1 MTTVFGQFEYVEQ
14 EKIGGK
20 SRNRGEHP
28 EKRDLKLFAYTR
40 LTRGVTTFSERLES
54 PISSAK

>member
-1 MTTVFGQFEYVEQ
+1 MTTVFGQFEGVEQ

-20 SRNRGEHP
+20 FRNRGEHA

-40 LTRGVTTFSERLES
+40 LTKGGKNFC
-54 PISSAK
+54 